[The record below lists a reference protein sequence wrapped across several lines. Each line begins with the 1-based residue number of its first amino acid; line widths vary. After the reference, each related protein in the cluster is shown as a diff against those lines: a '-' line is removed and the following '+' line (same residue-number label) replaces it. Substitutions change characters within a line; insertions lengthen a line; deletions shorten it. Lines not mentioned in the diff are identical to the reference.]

1 MMQPPALPRGAVFG
15 PEFVTAKGRFGA
27 GTAFAVFVPD
37 VEAPVLL
44 TCQHLFGPAGGLDD
58 DIPAS
63 AMGAFVQ
70 AVALVD
76 KWDSAPIG
84 VAGSAVTLPDADW
97 SSPACDLAAFRLAP
111 QPALSVL
118 RFSDRAPRV
127 LDPVF
132 LAGRV
137 RSGAPPTQQLHG
149 ARVVDD
155 AGAEALWIE
164 LADAE
169 IGLPGTSGAPVLDA
183 EGGVVGM
190 VVRFTDNHVVRA
202 QMITAHRMRAM
213 IAAVLVRASGAGR
226 PG

>member
-15 PEFVTAKGRFGA
+15 PEFVTAQGRFGA
-27 GTAFAVFVPD
+27 GTAFAVLVPE

-44 TCQHLFGPAGGLDD
+44 TCQHLFGPAGGLTG

-63 AMGAFVQ
+63 SMGAFVQ
-70 AVALVD
+70 AVALCD
-76 KWDSAPIG
+76 KWDGAPVG

-97 SSPACDLAAFRLAP
+97 SAPSCDLAAFRLAP
-111 QPALSVL
+111 QPGLSVL
-118 RFSDRAPRV
+118 RFTEQAPKL

-149 ARVVDD
+149 ARVVRDEDDD
-155 AGAEALWIE
+155 AQWIE
-164 LADAE
+164 LSNAE
-169 IGLPGTSGAPVLDA
+169 IGLPGTSGAPVLDPQ
-183 EGGVVGM
+183 GGVVGM

-202 QMITAHRMRAM
+202 QMITAARMRAM
-213 IAAVLVRASGAGR
+213 VAAVLTRR
-226 PG
+226 